1 MHFHNAT
8 LSKTLVSENSLPAF
22 LFNISVMEIY
32 CMVDGEGKIVDGD
45 DERVMESTFQFVLK
59 YSGEYISELGH
70 PWAIT

>member
-1 MHFHNAT
+1 
-8 LSKTLVSENSLPAF
+8 
-22 LFNISVMEIY
+22 
-32 CMVDGEGKIVDGD
+32 MVDGEGKIVDGD